1 MEKTK
6 KIKIERFEEFKEQLK
21 KVKESQSE
29 IILSYYKYCH
39 LYDND
44 EDLNFDFYKDLILDE
59 LKPYGLEPINIT
71 KDLDLIFR
79 FKNKAEAVIHI
90 KPFGIDYLVYK
101 LWLCHRM

>member
-1 MEKTK
+1 MEQTK
-6 KIKIERFEEFKEQLK
+6 KIKIKTYEEFKEQLK
-21 KVKESQSE
+21 KVKETQSE

-39 LYDND
+39 LYDKD
-44 EDLNFDFYKDLILDE
+44 EDLDFDFYKDLILDE

-90 KPFGIDYLVYK
+90 KPFGIDYLIYQK
-101 LWLCHRM
+101 